1 MSERLR
7 QLETGLTNARNA
19 GNESAA
25 RMFEREIQREAEA
38 SERLRQLETGLTNA
52 RNAGD
57 ELAARMFEREIQR
70 ERQNISPAEMQR
82 QRAGMQL
89 VEEINGVK
97 IYKTPDGEETAVT
110 DRFSTGDPEQIA
122 RIREGR
128 MIAPSG
134 EQAGRQFAGEQLRST
149 PLGAA
154 GTRAAQ
160 FVSGVPYIGEGVDEL
175 MGSLLG
181 PGARETIRGA
191 TEQYE
196 TERPFEAGVTKLA
209 GTVTGLVGEAA
220 AAGPALV
227 SKGVTLPQKVVNN
240 IMTIGGL
247 SAIEGAMT
255 GYLSGEGQQEREGQ
269 AVVQGTIGAAFGS
282 LFGLGVPLAGEKIK
296 NLLSP
301 YAGKT
306 ASQISNELGI
316 SKRTAGVILRAV
328 RNDDFDAAVVALN
341 RAGQEVSLADASSSF
356 TNLLQAA
363 VEGGETAARTARDT
377 VTNRAQRAGENFQK
391 YLNATLGDPEFA
403 GGIKKSIMSS
413 SESARR
419 EIYQEAYE
427 TPIDYTTDSGVR
439 LQDLLT
445 PEDATTP
452 TIPQSLLNRARL
464 LMQLRGIPSGQI
476 SIVPDEAGN
485 MLVTKLPSPI
495 EWDFIKRAAQ
505 DSARKARRAGRSDE
519 ALGYEGISR
528 EIRENL
534 SENVPAYAS
543 ALNLAGDV
551 IQDREAVDVGYD
563 LLSSSTTIEDVT
575 ESLSGAPRSQ
585 INAARRGLRASLDE
599 QMSNVRSLSNN
610 PAKVDQAE
618 DIIEN
623 FTSEAAK
630 RKLKILLG
638 EEGAEEFNEEVAQT
652 IAAIRLDSAVTR
664 RLSTTPTQVKALVGE
679 EVVKSNILNNVLI
692 ASLGGRS
699 AGRERTPIV
708 GGLQVILEALTG
720 RSESAMN
727 ARAQGLYED
736 IAEFLVDA
744 TGPKAQESLAIIRR
758 AINEGRKPTES
769 EASIIANYFASR
781 ASVELTEPRPTD

>member
-1 MSERLR
+1 MSEKLRRLER
-7 QLETGLTNARNA
+7 AFINAH
-19 GNESAA
+19 
-25 RMFEREIQREAEA
+25 
-38 SERLRQLETGLTNA
+38 
-52 RNAGD
+52 NAGD
-57 ELAARMFEREIQR
+57 ESRARMFLGELQR
-70 ERQNISPAEMQR
+70 ERQGISPAEMQR
-82 QRAGMQL
+82 QISGMQL
-89 VEEINGVK
+89 VEEFDGTK
-97 IYKTPDGEETAVT
+97 IYRAPDGQETAVT

-128 MIAPSG
+128 MIAPTG
-134 EQAGRQFAGEQLRST
+134 EQAGRQFAGEQFRST
-149 PLGAA
+149 PLGEA

-196 TERPFEAGVTKLA
+196 TERPFEAGATKLA

-269 AVVQGTIGAAFGS
+269 AVVQGAIGGAFGS

-301 YAGKT
+301 YASKT

-391 YLNATLGDPEFA
+391 YLNATLGEPEFA

-452 TIPQSLLNRARL
+452 TIPQSL
-464 LMQLRGIPSGQI
+464 
-476 SIVPDEAGN
+476 
-485 MLVTKLPSPI
+485 
-495 EWDFIKRAAQ
+495 
-505 DSARKARRAGRSDE
+505 
-519 ALGYEGISR
+519 
-528 EIRENL
+528 
-534 SENVPAYAS
+534 
-543 ALNLAGDV
+543 
-551 IQDREAVDVGYD
+551 
-563 LLSSSTTIEDVT
+563 
-575 ESLSGAPRSQ
+575 
-585 INAARRGLRASLDE
+585 
-599 QMSNVRSLSNN
+599 
-610 PAKVDQAE
+610 
-618 DIIEN
+618 
-623 FTSEAAK
+623 
-630 RKLKILLG
+630 
-638 EEGAEEFNEEVAQT
+638 
-652 IAAIRLDSAVTR
+652 
-664 RLSTTPTQVKALVGE
+664 
-679 EVVKSNILNNVLI
+679 
-692 ASLGGRS
+692 
-699 AGRERTPIV
+699 
-708 GGLQVILEALTG
+708 
-720 RSESAMN
+720 
-727 ARAQGLYED
+727 
-736 IAEFLVDA
+736 
-744 TGPKAQESLAIIRR
+744 
-758 AINEGRKPTES
+758 
-769 EASIIANYFASR
+769 
-781 ASVELTEPRPTD
+781 